1 MDPIT
6 LLMLGGTAISAAGQI
21 YGGMAAKSASE
32 LNAYQMETDKKFNQA
47 QAMQAAQA
55 RREEYDLATASN
67 IASFAAA
74 GRDIAQD
81 RSVEAFLKRQE
92 EILGKDLGR
101 IQNQTN
107 WEDVKSDMAAMAER
121 RRGRNALTASLFQA
135 AGTVGQG
142 IYNYQTVK

>member
-1 MDPIT
+1 MLPY
-6 LLMLGGTAISAAGQI
+6 LMVGLSAVSAAGSI
-21 YGGMAAKSASE
+21 YGGIAAKKSSE

-92 EILGKDLGR
+92 EILGKDVGR

-142 IYNYQTVK
+142 IYNYQIVK

>member
-1 MDPIT
+1 
-6 LLMLGGTAISAAGQI
+6 MLPYLILGLSAVSAAGTI
-21 YGGMAAKSASE
+21 YGGVAGEKSSE

-92 EILGKDLGR
+92 EILGKDLSR

-142 IYNYQTVK
+142 IYNYQIVK